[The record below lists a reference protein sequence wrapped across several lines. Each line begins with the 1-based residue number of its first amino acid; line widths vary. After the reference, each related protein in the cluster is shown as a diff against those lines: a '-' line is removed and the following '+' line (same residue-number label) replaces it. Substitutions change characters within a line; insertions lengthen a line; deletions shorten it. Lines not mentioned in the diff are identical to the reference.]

1 MTRSGYIEAYRE
13 FPESYDVASYL
24 ARQLQPR
31 DRLII
36 SWSAG
41 PQLVWQLRYAHV
53 PYVDYSTD
61 PKATGRVLVAVQD
74 KGVLPPRTSRLDP
87 SILTLDGTLRE
98 VGLNTTEYLPASLIY
113 RVGRGEVFELTPRHN
128 PR

>member
-41 PQLVWQLRYAHV
+41 PESVNR
-53 PYVDYSTD
+53 
-61 PKATGRVLVAVQD
+61 R
-74 KGVLPPRTSRLDP
+74 
-87 SILTLDGTLRE
+87 
-98 VGLNTTEYLPASLIY
+98 
-113 RVGRGEVFELTPRHN
+113 
-128 PR
+128 